1 MCAVFFKAP
10 SFRNLSVK
18 KKHLSAAARVLVIKH
33 RGDGKYLLPNKIATE
48 IVTRVM
54 VSVTPGANYM
64 SLARDEIVVEQH
76 LPLEL
81 PLDVSP

>member
-1 MCAVFFKAP
+1 M
-10 SFRNLSVK
+10 
-18 KKHLSAAARVLVIKH
+18 IKH

-48 IVTRVM
+48 IVNREM

-76 LPLEL
+76 LALEL
-81 PLDVSP
+81 PLDVSSSSSETKSADETDDASSL